1 MLGEAVMVLFY
12 DIEGDDADHDDWHSH
27 EHFAERLAVPGFL
40 RAVRWVALDDGPR
53 NLVTYDV
60 TGTDVATSQPYL
72 DRLNDPTPWTGAM
85 MPRFRGMVR
94 GFAEV
99 LAGAG
104 IGLGGEALVLRFTP
118 EAGTEAALA
127 ARLGALVPKLV
138 ARRGLV
144 TAHLLRPAAAPPM
157 TREQA
162 LRGRDQAMPWLML
175 VTGYAAEALEGLAG
189 ELRAAG
195 GVAGTA
201 GRYRLHHM
209 AAAG

>member
-99 LAGAG
+99 LAGRGSAW
-104 IGLGGEALVLRFTP
+104 
-118 EAGTEAALA
+118 A
-127 ARLGALVPKLV
+127 ARRWCCALPPRPGRKRRWPPGWRRSCRSLWRGA
-138 ARRGLV
+138 G
-144 TAHLLRPAAAPPM
+144 
-157 TREQA
+157 
-162 LRGRDQAMPWLML
+162 W
-175 VTGYAAEALEGLAG
+175 
-189 ELRAAG
+189 
-195 GVAGTA
+195 
-201 GRYRLHHM
+201 
-209 AAAG
+209 